1 MRVSVGLVLGKF
13 MPLHSGHEL
22 LINWAV
28 KKCDKLYV
36 LVCTQDNEPIDP
48 QNRFLWVRKTFEN
61 NPKIEVVRFH
71 NELPNSSE
79 SSRDI
84 SKVWSEYLKERFPDV
99 TVFFGSERYVEYVAE
114 YMNIDYEIFDEKR
127 IEVPISATDIRNNP
141 IQNWDYISEYFKEH
155 FVKKIC
161 IFGPESCGKSTLTK
175 NLAKHFNTA
184 FVPEMARQMI
194 DDGGITMDDLQLKHL
209 EEIAIIQKNMVISMT
224 KFAKGVLFCDTDNLT
239 TQVFAKEY
247 FNRVS
252 ETISC
257 QNKIKYDLYFLLT
270 PDVPWIN
277 DGQRNLGHK
286 RWEMFNKCKDILD
299 EHNVNYV
306 VIDGDWNER
315 FQKSVNLV
323 KKLIYK

>member
-61 NPKIEVVRFH
+61 NHKIEVVRFH

-209 EEIAIIQKNMVISMT
+209 EEFAIIQKNMVISMT